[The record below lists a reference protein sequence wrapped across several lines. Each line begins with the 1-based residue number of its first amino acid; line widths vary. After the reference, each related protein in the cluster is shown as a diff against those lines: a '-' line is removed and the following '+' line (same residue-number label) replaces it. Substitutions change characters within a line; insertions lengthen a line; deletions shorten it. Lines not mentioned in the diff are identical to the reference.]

1 MPGGEGL
8 GAITMMTCKEVS
20 TLVSMGYVE
29 EAPTAQRMA
38 VQFHIMMCRHCR
50 AFRRQL
56 RVIGQVARLI
66 AGDVEREPTSAFEGQ
81 IVERLRS

>member
-1 MPGGEGL
+1 
-8 GAITMMTCKEVS
+8 MMTCKEVS
-20 TLVSMGYVE
+20 TLLSMGHVE

-38 VQFHIMMCRHCR
+38 VQLHLMMCRHCR

-66 AGDVEREPTSAFEGQ
+66 AGNFEREPTSAFEDR
-81 IVERLRS
+81 ILERLRS